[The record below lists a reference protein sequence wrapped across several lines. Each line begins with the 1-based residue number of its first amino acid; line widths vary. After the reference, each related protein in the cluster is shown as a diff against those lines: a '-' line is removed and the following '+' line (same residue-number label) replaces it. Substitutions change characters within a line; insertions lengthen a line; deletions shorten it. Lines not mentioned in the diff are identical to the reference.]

1 MKIQINGF
9 DIEVNTEESNLAVK
23 VLDANGK
30 ELSNNTYNQS
40 STTGDEIKPVE
51 MPSAENTEPTSTE
64 QPAEQST
71 EENPVTGEST
81 PAENNTEAPQQG
93 DVTDANTD
101 IMGEG
106 FVPDFETFKKL
117 RSEGKI

>member
-40 STTGDEIKPVE
+40 STTEDEITPVE

-64 QPAEQST
+64 QPAEQPT
-71 EENPVTGEST
+71 EGTPEGGEST
-81 PAENNTEAPQQG
+81 PAENNTEAPEQG

>member
-40 STTGDEIKPVE
+40 STTGEEITPVE
-51 MPSAENTEPTSTE
+51 MPSAENTATTEPTSEEPAAPTE
-64 QPAEQST
+64 GTPEGETQPAT
-71 EENPVTGEST
+71 GNEET
-81 PAENNTEAPQQG
+81 PAQG